1 MGTITV
7 SRAMQHP
14 KFIDN
19 YTCQPQRPITFRSN
33 WPEMFAAE
41 ERARQERARQERA
54 QQLAQQLAAEEL
66 AQQLAQQRAEER
78 ARQRAEEHA
87 QQLAA
92 AQFAE
97 ARAQQRAA
105 AERRHAQQRAAAEL
119 RQNSEEMQRYRA
131 QMAMLAEER
140 KSDETQFAA
149 LEARVIQMQAE
160 LEQEKCFKILHS
172 TYAPEGSAPF
182 EKQVPQ
188 RFVDHM
194 QQFQTVE
201 TELQEAER
209 INNEL
214 KKEKQMQNK
223 VVEIKQ
229 MNCRGNANG
238 EQCDEPGAMAGIQ
251 EELERLKQ
259 ENAKLQ
265 RQANPT
271 KLQRRKP
278 LVSKQ
283 PLTKR
288 EKLDAQLLLATLI
301 GDLKFLK
308 KNAAGVPLWKALKY
322 PYKPVSPTD
331 VNNLQ
336 RAVKNGRPATV
347 RNNLEMLSK
356 KLNTTKRRGSHEN
369 RQSNKKADVDYCGY
383 SRIWGPK
390 GFIVHT
396 PSVSG
401 SEASRTPSAD
411 EIMNGDMTVLLPRVD
426 VQQELSKLPPN
437 AADVDENPQE
447 KAWRLAGI
455 NEKGIDLQKGRKR
468 ANPIA
473 VSSSSEGPS
482 EGPSE
487 GSSEGSGSTDN
498 SGSSE
503 SCSAGSNQA
512 VVPYSVS
519 Q

>member
-1 MGTITV
+1 MG
-7 SRAMQHP
+7 
-14 KFIDN
+14 
-19 YTCQPQRPITFRSN
+19 
-33 WPEMFAAE
+33 
-41 ERARQERARQERA
+41 QERVRQERA

-182 EKQVPQ
+182 E
-188 RFVDHM
+188 
-194 QQFQTVE
+194 

-251 EELERLKQ
+251 EELERLNRKTQNSSVKQ
-259 ENAKLQ
+259 
-265 RQANPT
+265 T
-271 KLQRRKP
+271 
-278 LVSKQ
+278 
-283 PLTKR
+283 
-288 EKLDAQLLLATLI
+288 
-301 GDLKFLK
+301 
-308 KNAAGVPLWKALKY
+308 
-322 PYKPVSPTD
+322 
-331 VNNLQ
+331 
-336 RAVKNGRPATV
+336 
-347 RNNLEMLSK
+347 
-356 KLNTTKRRGSHEN
+356 
-369 RQSNKKADVDYCGY
+369 
-383 SRIWGPK
+383 
-390 GFIVHT
+390 
-396 PSVSG
+396 
-401 SEASRTPSAD
+401 
-411 EIMNGDMTVLLPRVD
+411 
-426 VQQELSKLPPN
+426 PPN
-437 AADVDENPQE
+437 YNAES
-447 KAWRLAGI
+447 RL
-455 NEKGIDLQKGRKR
+455 
-468 ANPIA
+468 
-473 VSSSSEGPS
+473 
-482 EGPSE
+482 
-487 GSSEGSGSTDN
+487 
-498 SGSSE
+498 
-503 SCSAGSNQA
+503 
-512 VVPYSVS
+512 
-519 Q
+519 

>member
-1 MGTITV
+1 MG
-7 SRAMQHP
+7 
-14 KFIDN
+14 
-19 YTCQPQRPITFRSN
+19 
-33 WPEMFAAE
+33 
-41 ERARQERARQERA
+41 QERVRQERA

-78 ARQRAEEHA
+78 ARQRADG
-87 QQLAA
+87 
-92 AQFAE
+92 
-97 ARAQQRAA
+97 
-105 AERRHAQQRAAAEL
+105 HAQQRAAAEL

-182 EKQVPQ
+182 
-188 RFVDHM
+188 
-194 QQFQTVE
+194 E

-347 RNNLEMLSK
+347 RNNL
-356 KLNTTKRRGSHEN
+356 
-369 RQSNKKADVDYCGY
+369 
-383 SRIWGPK
+383 
-390 GFIVHT
+390 
-396 PSVSG
+396 
-401 SEASRTPSAD
+401 
-411 EIMNGDMTVLLPRVD
+411 
-426 VQQELSKLPPN
+426 
-437 AADVDENPQE
+437 
-447 KAWRLAGI
+447 
-455 NEKGIDLQKGRKR
+455 
-468 ANPIA
+468 
-473 VSSSSEGPS
+473 
-482 EGPSE
+482 
-487 GSSEGSGSTDN
+487 
-498 SGSSE
+498 
-503 SCSAGSNQA
+503 
-512 VVPYSVS
+512 
-519 Q
+519 